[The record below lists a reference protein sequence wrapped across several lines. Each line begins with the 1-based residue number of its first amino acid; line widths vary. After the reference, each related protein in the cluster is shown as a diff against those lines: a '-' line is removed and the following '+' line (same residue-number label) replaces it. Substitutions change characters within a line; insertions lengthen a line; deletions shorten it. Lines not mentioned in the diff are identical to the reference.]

1 MKKIIAD
8 EVVTRKDSEE
18 ILKLYLM
25 NTLQGFLEEF
35 CIFNVGEGE
44 VFVRLNGGNYFKLE
58 RGEGFETTT
67 PVYKCQVQDKNSVV
81 KFSGIAD

>member
-8 EVVTRKDSEE
+8 EVLTTIADEE
-18 ILKLYLM
+18 ILKDYVK
-25 NTLQGFLEEF
+25 NTLHGFLEEF
-35 CIFNVGEGE
+35 CIFNVGEEE
-44 VFVRLNGGNYFKLE
+44 VFIRLNGGNYFKLE

-67 PVYKCQVQDKNSVV
+67 PIYKCEVSDRNSVV